1 MKNKYNAEIF
11 KKAFMQTV
19 LYKKIIKNFPPDKY
33 TTYYW
38 TEVNSDQ
45 IITTPRELAL
55 TREIYLQ
62 SFYYLKFLLDKN
74 PKHIYDIGC
83 GSNFFKMFIPQII
96 GISPEPKDN
105 DADINDFY
113 DDDFVKG
120 HQNYFESAFS
130 INALHYR
137 PISEFKKLV
146 LDFMSIIRTGGFG
159 YLALNVKMFMENTE
173 DEERCRLFDTIKP
186 SNQELTSCFEKLI
199 EEIGIEKFKIIDLT
213 INDEYQSNMNGNI
226 HLLFEKDV

>member
-62 SFYYLKFLLDKN
+62 SFYYL
-74 PKHIYDIGC
+74 
-83 GSNFFKMFIPQII
+83 
-96 GISPEPKDN
+96 
-105 DADINDFY
+105 
-113 DDDFVKG
+113 
-120 HQNYFESAFS
+120 
-130 INALHYR
+130 
-137 PISEFKKLV
+137 
-146 LDFMSIIRTGGFG
+146 T
-159 YLALNVKMFMENTE
+159 
-173 DEERCRLFDTIKP
+173 
-186 SNQELTSCFEKLI
+186 
-199 EEIGIEKFKIIDLT
+199 
-213 INDEYQSNMNGNI
+213 
-226 HLLFEKDV
+226 